1 VNDPDRE
8 QALERIAALAEA
20 HDISAAEIAERI
32 GGRPRNAERLLRA
45 IFAYLGAIF
54 VLAGAV
60 AVVNLFWDGLGSA
73 ARVACT
79 LGPGLL
85 AVVLALR
92 VTKQHRFEAAATPL
106 FLAAAFLQCA
116 GLFVFLAEYS
126 AGGDAALGASAVFGI
141 MAAQSVLLFVRAR
154 RTSLAFLSVVFG
166 FASPAAALAWLD
178 VDGGLAALVLGIAG
192 LLVCWRIDATRYRG
206 FVPLAYFAFGV
217 CIAAGAFDLFEGG
230 FPFDFAL
237 IGVAGALIYGGVLA
251 QSRSLLATGVL
262 AMLAYLG
269 YFTGEYFA
277 DMLSWPLALIAMGV
291 LMLALSSYAVQLGRG
306 MQGRD

>member
-1 VNDPDRE
+1 
-8 QALERIAALAEA
+8 
-20 HDISAAEIAERI
+20 
-32 GGRPRNAERLLRA
+32 
-45 IFAYLGAIF
+45 
-54 VLAGAV
+54 
-60 AVVNLFWDGLGSA
+60 
-73 ARVACT
+73 
-79 LGPGLL
+79 
-85 AVVLALR
+85 
-92 VTKQHRFEAAATPL
+92 
-106 FLAAAFLQCA
+106 
-116 GLFVFLAEYS
+116 
-126 AGGDAALGASAVFGI
+126 
-141 MAAQSVLLFVRAR
+141 
-154 RTSLAFLSVVFG
+154 
-166 FASPAAALAWLD
+166 
-178 VDGGLAALVLGIAG
+178 
-192 LLVCWRIDATRYRG
+192 
-206 FVPLAYFAFGV
+206 VPLAYFAFGV